1 MTCFETPLTG
11 LLSMTRV
18 FGGPTLFVILRNP
31 RRGCL
36 EGRHAEEP
44 REGRLEARTT
54 LVVAIA
60 VAFATP
66 LHAQTP
72 STVSVNAGVASD
84 YSFRGVDQTNGGA
97 QAFGGLD
104 LSHGALY
111 VGTWASNVDLTRL
124 GDSRAAAEIDA
135 YGGWRPNLFG
145 YDVDLGAIAYTYI
158 DPAEREDYVEAYA
171 KASRAIG
178 PVSAGLSV
186 YASPQYPR
194 AAGPGAYVEGKAS
207 YAVTRKLT
215 VSAAVG
221 DQYEARALSPAPCL
235 PTAAGC
241 AGPYGDLSSVNW
253 SLGGSYAL
261 NDQIGLD
268 LRYTDTDAHGLGA
281 PYRARLILSARAS
294 FP

>member
-1 MTCFETPLTG
+1 M
-11 LLSMTRV
+11 
-18 FGGPTLFVILRNP
+18 LRSP
-31 RRGCL
+31 RR
-36 EGRHAEEP
+36 
-44 REGRLEARTT
+44 GRLEARTT
-54 LVVAIA
+54 LIAAIA
-60 VAFATP
+60 LTIATP
-66 LHAQTP
+66 SLAQAP
-72 STVSVNAGVASD
+72 LVLAVNAGVASD

-111 VGTWASNVDLTRL
+111 VGTWASNVDLKRF

-135 YGGWRPNLFG
+135 YGGWRPSLFG
-145 YDVDLGAIAYTYI
+145 YDVDLGAIAYSYV
-158 DPAEREDYVEAYA
+158 DPAMREDFVEAYA

-178 PVSAGLSV
+178 PFSAGLSL

-207 YAVTRKLT
+207 YAMTRKLT

-221 DQYEARALSPAPCL
+221 DQYEARALSPAPCP

-241 AGPYGDLSSVNW
+241 AGPYGDLSYVHW
-253 SLGGSYAL
+253 SLGGAYAL
-261 NDQIGLD
+261 TEQIGLD